1 MKDLEGELDDLKAES
16 TNIDVQKALTP
27 DKTLKKRLDA
37 SKDKMLARIA
47 EKEKE
52 IIDAKND
59 IKELKKAKEQ
69 TGKAIEIAE

>member
-1 MKDLEGELDDLKAES
+1 VKDLEGELDDLKAES